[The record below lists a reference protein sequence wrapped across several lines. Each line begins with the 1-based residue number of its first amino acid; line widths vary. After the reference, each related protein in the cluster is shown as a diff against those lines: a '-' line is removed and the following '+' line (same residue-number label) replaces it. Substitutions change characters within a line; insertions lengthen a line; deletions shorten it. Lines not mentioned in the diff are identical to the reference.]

1 MDVSCTLFSVLKFNI
16 LQLCTVS
23 EALKTAKDEERES
36 LLALQSELQEL
47 IQLTEESL
55 DTVSTT
61 GASSKV
67 EGLKEEQN
75 ELDDEYALFM
85 VT

>member
-1 MDVSCTLFSVLKFNI
+1 MVG
-16 LQLCTVS
+16 

-55 DTVSTT
+55 DTVSATEAA
-61 GASSKV
+61 GASSQV
-67 EGLKEEQN
+67 EGVKEEQS

-85 VT
+85 VRCPLTKTI